1 MKVALPDIWPQF
13 FTATA
18 AEWRPLFEPNKY
30 KDIIVD
36 SLRFLVNNNKIILY
50 GFVIMKNHIHLIWQ
64 AIDPAD
70 DNSRRC
76 LIPAGENTRPGHP
89 LQKVQ
94 ESFMK
99 FTAQQIKFD
108 LIKNHPDVLELYKV
122 NAYDREYNFW
132 KRRSLGIELF
142 SLIAFHQKLD
152 YIHYN
157 PVKAG
162 LCELPEAYYYSSAKF
177 YLTGIDEF
185 NMLTHY

>member
-1 MKVALPDIWPQF
+1 MMKTSLPDTWPQF
-13 FTATA
+13 FTATVA
-18 AEWRPLFEPNKY
+18 AWRPLFEQNKY
-30 KDIIVD
+30 KDIIVE
-36 SLRFLVNNNKIILY
+36 SLQYLVKNNKIILY

-64 AIDPAD
+64 GI
-70 DNSRRC
+70 N
-76 LIPAGENTRPGHP
+76 PAGDNTRPGQPGYP

-108 LIKNHPDVLELYKV
+108 LVKHHPDILALYKV

-142 SLIAFHQKLD
+142 SPAVFHQKLD

-157 PVKAG
+157 PVKAV
-162 LCELPEAYYYSSAKF
+162 LCALPTEYYYSSANF
-177 YLTGIDEF
+177 YFTGIDAF
-185 NMLTHY
+185 NMLTHYDGN